1 MYLTACVICV
11 LFPKHCQPNYH
22 VIQSQ
27 QSRFLNY
34 IYIFISKQN
43 AIKNNTAISKQW
55 NSKLQNHNLI
65 KGKIF
70 NQSIVGLELQTIL
83 YSFRT
88 TFLFL
93 PKLSTIFHKT
103 DYWRLFS
110 YFKPIL
116 SYKNLS
122 VIYNIFQRRHYK
134 FQPIRSDN
142 SVIKKTIHRQL
153 VYLSL

>member
-34 IYIFISKQN
+34 IYKCISKQN

-55 NSKLQNHNLI
+55 NSKLQNYNLI
-65 KGKIF
+65 KRKDFQPITSWIRPADF
-70 NQSIVGLELQTIL
+70 STLFI
-83 YSFRT
+83 RT
-88 TFLFL
+88 SLFL
-93 PKLSTIFHKT
+93 SKLSNHFSKNWLLKT
-103 DYWRLFS
+103 FS

-116 SYKNLS
+116 SYKKLICYYIISSKEDITNFNQS
-122 VIYNIFQRRHYK
+122 EVIIQWPK
-134 FQPIRSDN
+134 DN
-142 SVIKKTIHRQL
+142 FIDN
-153 VYLSL
+153 

>member
-1 MYLTACVICV
+1 MHLTACVRCV

-103 DYWRLFS
+103 DYWILFPIS
-110 YFKPIL
+110 NLFYLTRTYLLFIISFKEDITNFNQ
-116 SYKNLS
+116 SE
-122 VIYNIFQRRHYK
+122 VIIQWQK
-134 FQPIRSDN
+134 DN
-142 SVIKKTIHRQL
+142 
-153 VYLSL
+153 